1 MANEACGICVP
12 RREFDMHVGD
22 DLGECLR
29 PNAHWDGKH
38 MFRNRDG
45 VYYLWEDDD
54 SCDCCQPEDDE
65 RCFVYGEISEK
76 EALELIAK
84 RD

>member
-1 MANEACGICVP
+1 
-12 RREFDMHVGD
+12 MHVGD

-29 PNAHWDGKH
+29 LDVHWDGKH
-38 MFRNRDG
+38 VFRNRGG

-54 SCDCCQPEDDE
+54 SCGCCQPEDDE
-65 RCFVYGEISEK
+65 RCFAYGEISEK
-76 EALELIAK
+76 EALELIAR